1 MPAVENVPDLSAEEK
16 ENRETS
22 VELSTMIPAFCR
34 PMNVMKKPIEHYFNL
49 NLAKLINGEK
59 KLDNQEQKLD
69 DMRKK
74 PISFK

>member
-1 MPAVENVPDLSAEEK
+1 MQLNVEWNQW
-16 ENRETS
+16 
-22 VELSTMIPAFCR
+22 
-34 PMNVMKKPIEHYFNL
+34 NVMKKPIEHYFNL